1 MNFLEQIFSNL
12 EQAAG
17 RAVLQEARE
26 SGLVATTGGELRAQV
41 ETARV
46 YVRGAGIKKG
56 DRCALLAPNSIRW
69 VALDLALIA
78 EGIIAVPLNT
88 RQTPKELVGMIR
100 DAVPRLVC
108 IGDVGLG
115 DTLRTDLSGDSRV
128 ATLDEVFGA
137 NVKKIADTVPPA
149 PPIAL
154 DESDPVTI
162 IYTSG
167 TSGEPKGVVLT
178 SGNITFMQER
188 IAARLDQLMSERDGV
203 ESVFHYPPFNF
214 AGSWMMLLACLSRNS
229 VMTLSM
235 ELTRLQKEMQIAAPH
250 YFMNVPLLLERVRRG
265 IEENVAKTGGIV
277 AKVFNRAKATWFARH
292 SVEGARAPTGG
303 GFWLAIARRVI
314 FPMIRKRIGAN
325 LKALIC
331 GSAPLS
337 RNTQLFF
344 MMLGIPVLQVY
355 GLTETTAICTMDD
368 PARVE
373 PGWVGPA
380 IPGVEMKLGAD
391 EEILV
396 HGPNIFPGYWNKPGE
411 TANVLRD
418 GWFHTGDQGEVNAN
432 GNWRIIG
439 RIKNL
444 LVLSSGHNVA
454 PEPMEE
460 KLIAVL
466 PGAQQVVLVGHG
478 RSYLTAII
486 TGEVARER
494 VGAALESMNAQ
505 LPHYKRIHAFH
516 VERDA
521 FTMES
526 GLLTANGKLRRDAIS
541 ARFAAQI
548 ETLYRER
555 GA

>member
-1 MNFLEQIFSNL
+1 MNFHENIFNNL
-12 EQAAG
+12 DKTAS

-26 SGLVATTGGELRAQV
+26 SGLVAATGTELRSNI
-41 ETARV
+41 ETAREF
-46 YVRGAGIKKG
+46 VRGAGLRKG
-56 DRCALLAPNSIRW
+56 DRCVLLAPNSIRW
-69 VALDLALIA
+69 VALDLGLIA

-88 RQTPKELVGMIR
+88 RQTPKELAGMMR
-100 DAVPRLVC
+100 DAEARLVC
-108 IGDVGLG
+108 VGDAAGANAIREELPAG
-115 DTLRTDLSGDSRV
+115 SRIV
-128 ATLDEVFGA
+128 TFDEVFGA
-137 NVKKIADTVPPA
+137 SDGRTPNGAKASPPVPMAD
-149 PPIAL
+149 
-154 DESDPVTI
+154 SDPVTI

-178 SGNITFMQER
+178 LGNITFMQER
-188 IAARLDQLMSERDGV
+188 IAARLDELMSGHSGV
-203 ESVFHYPPFNF
+203 ESVFHYPPLNF

-235 ELTRLQKEMQIAAPH
+235 ELTRLQKEMQAAVPH

-265 IEENVAKTGGIV
+265 IEENISKGGGIISHI
-277 AKVFNRAKATWFARH
+277 FNRAKATWFARH
-292 SVEGARAPTGG
+292 SEEQTGATGGG
-303 GFWLAIARRVI
+303 GFWLGIARMAI
-314 FPMIRKRIGAN
+314 FPTIRKRIGAN

-337 RNTQLFF
+337 RDTQLFF
-344 MMLGIPVLQVY
+344 MMIGIPVLQVY

-380 IPGVEMKLGAD
+380 IPGIEMKLGTD
-391 EEILV
+391 QEILV
-396 HGPNIFPGYWNKPGE
+396 RGPNIFPGYWKRPEE
-411 TANVLRD
+411 TARVLRD
-418 GWFHTGDQGEVNAN
+418 GWFHSGDQGEVNAN

-454 PEPMEE
+454 PEPIED
-460 KLIAVL
+460 KLL
-466 PGAQQVVLVGHG
+466 GELHGAQQVVLVGHG

-486 TGEVARER
+486 TGDVPRER
-494 VGAALESMNAQ
+494 AGAALESLNAQ
-505 LPHYKRIHAFH
+505 VPHYKRIHGFL
-516 VERDA
+516 VEREG

-548 ETLYRER
+548 ETLYREKS
-555 GA
+555 A